1 MIDWSAV
8 PIEQALP
15 GITRQTLHG
24 ERSIVIRY
32 VYAAGSV
39 FPTHGHPE
47 EQTTVVLTGCIAF
60 VADGREVTLGPGE
73 SLLVPPD
80 VPHSA
85 RVIGDEAVETIN
97 VLAPRRSASPRV
109 G

>member
-8 PIEQALP
+8 PLEQALP
-15 GITRQTLHG
+15 GITRQTLQG
-24 ERSIVIRY
+24 ERSTVVRY
-32 VYAAGSV
+32 VYAPGAV
-39 FPTHGHPE
+39 FPTHSHSE
-47 EQTTVVLTGCIAF
+47 EQTTVVLTGRIAF
-60 VADGREVTLGPGE
+60 AAEGREVILGPGE

-85 RVIGDEAVETIN
+85 RVIGDETVETIN